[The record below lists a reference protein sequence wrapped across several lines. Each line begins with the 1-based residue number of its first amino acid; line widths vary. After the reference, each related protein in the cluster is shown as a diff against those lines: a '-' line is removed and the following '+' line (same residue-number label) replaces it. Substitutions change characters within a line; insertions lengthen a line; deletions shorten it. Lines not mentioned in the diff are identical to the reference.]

1 MPGLVPTCLLMGGLG
16 PTMADYGV
24 STGLGLISTC
34 WQVGL
39 GLASSLLAGPRAQ
52 GSWGWYLLTDG
63 WNCVPEGGVHMGL
76 ASASVLVVEQA
87 LLPALISPGWMP
99 VATCLSGRLSEVACL
114 RLFCPESPTVC
125 FYVPFKSGVHFP
137 QPSGPYKQAPPAF
150 KAILQAH
157 LPNGFGA

>member
-1 MPGLVPTCLLMGGLG
+1 
-16 PTMADYGV
+16 
-24 STGLGLISTC
+24 
-34 WQVGL
+34 
-39 GLASSLLAGPRAQ
+39 
-52 GSWGWYLLTDG
+52 
-63 WNCVPEGGVHMGL
+63 MGL
-76 ASASVLVVEQA
+76 ASASVLVEQVFCCN
-87 LLPALISPGWMP
+87 LYPPGWMP
-99 VATCLSGRLSEVACL
+99 VATCLSLGDSLRGVACL